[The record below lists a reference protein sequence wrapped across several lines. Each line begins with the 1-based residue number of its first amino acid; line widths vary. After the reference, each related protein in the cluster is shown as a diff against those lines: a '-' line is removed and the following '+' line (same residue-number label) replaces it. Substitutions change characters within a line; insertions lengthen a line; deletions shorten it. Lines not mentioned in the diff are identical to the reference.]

1 MNLIRKQTPF
11 FPSLIDDFIGSDWNL
26 KVPSFS
32 STMPAVN
39 IKELDSQFEILLAVP
54 GKKKDD
60 FEIEV
65 ENGILSISSSQEE
78 EQQVNEKGKFTRR
91 EFSYTSFRRSFTLPD
106 SVDPT
111 KIDARYADGVLQV
124 LLPKH
129 KEAQPQPKKLIK
141 IR

>member
-1 MNLIRKQTPF
+1 
-11 FPSLIDDFIGSDWNL
+11 
-26 KVPSFS
+26 
-32 STMPAVN
+32 
-39 IKELDSQFEILLAVP
+39 LDSQFEIELAVP
-54 GKKKDD
+54 GKRKDD

-65 ENGILSISSSQEE
+65 ENGILSISSTEE
-78 EQQVNEKGKFTRR
+78 EKQLNENGKFTRR

-111 KIDARYADGVLQV
+111 KIDASYKQGVLQV

>member
-1 MNLIRKQTPF
+1 MNLIRKQPPF
-11 FPSLIDDFIGSDWNL
+11 FPSLIDEFINTDWNL

-32 STMPAVN
+32 GTVPAVN
-39 IKELDSQFEILLAVP
+39 IKELDSQFEIELAVP
-54 GKKKDD
+54 GMNKDD

-65 ENGILSISSSQEE
+65 EDGVLSISSTQEE
-78 EQQVNEKGKFTRR
+78 EQVNEKGKFTRR
-91 EFSYTSFRRSFTLPD
+91 EFSYSSFRRSFTLPD
-106 SVDPT
+106 SVDST
-111 KIDARYADGVLQV
+111 KIDATYKEGVLLV

>member
-1 MNLIRKQTPF
+1 MNLIRKQPPF
-11 FPSLIDDFIGSDWNL
+11 FPSLIDDFINTDWNL

-32 STMPAVN
+32 GTVPAVN
-39 IKELDSQFEILLAVP
+39 IKELDSQFEIELAVP
-54 GKKKDD
+54 GMKKDD

-65 ENGILSISSSQEE
+65 EDGVLSISSTQEE
-78 EQQVNEKGKFTRR
+78 EQVNEKGKFTRR
-91 EFSYTSFRRSFTLPD
+91 EFSYSSFRRSFTLLD
-106 SVDPT
+106 SVNPT
-111 KIDARYADGVLQV
+111 KIDASYKEGVLLV

>member
-1 MNLIRKQTPF
+1 MNLIRKQPPF
-11 FPSLIDDFIGSDWNL
+11 FPSLIDDFINTDWNL

-32 STMPAVN
+32 STVPAVN
-39 IKELDSQFEILLAVP
+39 IKELDSQFEIELAVP
-54 GKKKDD
+54 GLKKDD

-65 ENGILSISSSQEE
+65 EDGVLSISSTQEE
-78 EQQVNEKGKFTRR
+78 EQVNEKGKFTRR
-91 EFSYTSFRRSFTLPD
+91 EFSYSSFRRSFTLPD
-106 SVDPT
+106 SVNPT
-111 KIDARYADGVLQV
+111 KIDATYKEGVLLV

>member
-39 IKELDSQFEILLAVP
+39 IKELDSQFEIELALP

>member
-1 MNLIRKQTPF
+1 MNLIRKQPPF
-11 FPSLIDDFIGSDWNL
+11 FPSLIDDFINTDWNL

-32 STMPAVN
+32 STVPAVN
-39 IKELDSQFEILLAVP
+39 IKELDFQFEIELAVP
-54 GKKKDD
+54 GMKKDD

-65 ENGILSISSSQEE
+65 EDGVLSISSTQEE
-78 EQQVNEKGKFTRR
+78 EQVNEKGKFTRR
-91 EFSYTSFRRSFTLPD
+91 EFSYSSFRRSFTLPD
-106 SVDPT
+106 SVNPT
-111 KIDARYADGVLQV
+111 KIDATYKEGVLLV

>member
-11 FPSLIDDFIGSDWNL
+11 FPSLIDDIIYNDWNI
-26 KVPSFS
+26 KSPSHS

-39 IKELDSQFEILLAVP
+39 IKELDSQFEIELAVP
-54 GKKKDD
+54 GIQKED
-60 FEIEV
+60 FAIEV
-65 ENGILSISSSQEE
+65 EEGILSISSTQEE
-78 EQQVNEKGKFTRR
+78 EQVNEKGKFTRR
-91 EFSYTSFRRSFTLPD
+91 EFSYNSFRRSFTLPD

-111 KIDARYADGVLQV
+111 KIDASYSNGVLRV

>member
-11 FPSLIDDFIGSDWNL
+11 FPSLIDDFIYNDWNI
-26 KVPSFS
+26 KSPSHS

-39 IKELDSQFEILLAVP
+39 IKELDSQFEIELAVP
-54 GKKKDD
+54 GIQKED
-60 FEIEV
+60 FAIEV
-65 ENGILSISSSQEE
+65 EEGILSISSTQEE
-78 EQQVNEKGKFTRR
+78 EQVNEKGKFTRR
-91 EFSYTSFRRSFTLPD
+91 EFSYNSFRRSFTLPD

-111 KIDARYADGVLQV
+111 EIDASYSNGVLRV

>member
-11 FPSLIDDFIGSDWNL
+11 FPSLIDDFINNDWNV
-26 KVPSFS
+26 KVPSL
-32 STMPAVN
+32 STSMPAVN
-39 IKELDSQFEILLAVP
+39 IKELDSQFEIELAVP
-54 GKKKDD
+54 GKRKDD

-65 ENGILSISSSQEE
+65 ENGILSISSTEE
-78 EQQVNEKGKFTRR
+78 EKQLNENGKFTRR

-111 KIDARYADGVLQV
+111 KIDASYKEGLLQV

>member
-1 MNLIRKQTPF
+1 MNLIRKQPPF
-11 FPSLIDDFIGSDWNL
+11 FPSLIDDFINTDWNL

-32 STMPAVN
+32 GTVPAVN
-39 IKELDSQFEILLAVP
+39 IKELDSQFEIELAVP
-54 GKKKDD
+54 GMKKDD

-65 ENGILSISSSQEE
+65 EDGVLSISSTQEE
-78 EQQVNEKGKFTRR
+78 EQVNEKGKFTRR
-91 EFSYTSFRRSFTLPD
+91 EFSYSSFRRSFTLPD
-106 SVDPT
+106 SVNPT
-111 KIDARYADGVLQV
+111 KIDASYKEGVLLV

>member
-11 FPSLIDDFIGSDWNL
+11 FPSLIDDFIGRDWNL

-39 IKELDSQFEILLAVP
+39 IKELDSQFEIELAVP
-54 GKKKDD
+54 GKKKDY

>member
-11 FPSLIDDFIGSDWNL
+11 FPSLIDDFIYNDWNI
-26 KVPSFS
+26 KSPSHS

-39 IKELDSQFEILLAVP
+39 IKELDSQFEIELAVP
-54 GKKKDD
+54 GIQKED
-60 FEIEV
+60 FAIEV
-65 ENGILSISSSQEE
+65 EEGILSISSTQEE
-78 EQQVNEKGKFTRR
+78 EQVNEKGKFTRR
-91 EFSYTSFRRSFTLPD
+91 EFSYNSFRRSFTLPD

-111 KIDARYADGVLQV
+111 KIDASYSNGVLRV
-124 LLPKH
+124 LLPKN

>member
-11 FPSLIDDFIGSDWNL
+11 FPSLIDDFINNDWNV
-26 KVPSFS
+26 KVPSLS
-32 STMPAVN
+32 TTMPAVN
-39 IKELDSQFEILLAVP
+39 IKELDSQFEIELAVP
-54 GKKKDD
+54 GKRKDD

-65 ENGILSISSSQEE
+65 ENGILSISSTEE
-78 EQQVNEKGKFTRR
+78 EKQLNENGKFTRR

-106 SVDPT
+106 SVDHT
-111 KIDARYADGVLQV
+111 KIDASYKEGVLQV

>member
-1 MNLIRKQTPF
+1 
-11 FPSLIDDFIGSDWNL
+11 LIDDFIYNDWNI
-26 KVPSFS
+26 KSPSHS

-39 IKELDSQFEILLAVP
+39 IKELDSQFEIELAVP
-54 GKKKDD
+54 GIQKED
-60 FEIEV
+60 FAIEV
-65 ENGILSISSSQEE
+65 EEGILSISSTQEE
-78 EQQVNEKGKFTRR
+78 EQVNEKGKFTRR
-91 EFSYTSFRRSFTLPD
+91 EFSYNSFRRSFTLPD

-111 KIDARYADGVLQV
+111 KIDASYSNGVLRV

>member
-1 MNLIRKQTPF
+1 MNLIRKQPPF
-11 FPSLIDDFIGSDWNL
+11 FPSLIDDLINTDWNL

-32 STMPAVN
+32 STVPAVN
-39 IKELDSQFEILLAVP
+39 IKELDSQFEIELAVP
-54 GKKKDD
+54 GMNKDD

-65 ENGILSISSSQEE
+65 EDGVLSISSTQEE
-78 EQQVNEKGKFTRR
+78 EQVNEKGKFTRR
-91 EFSYTSFRRSFTLPD
+91 EFSYSSFRRSFTLPD

-111 KIDARYADGVLQV
+111 KIDATYKEGVLLV

>member
-39 IKELDSQFEILLAVP
+39 IKELDSQFEIELAVP

-129 KEAQPQPKKLIK
+129 KEAQQQPKKLIK

>member
-1 MNLIRKQTPF
+1 MNLIRKQPPF
-11 FPSLIDDFIGSDWNL
+11 FPSLIDDFINTDWNL

-32 STMPAVN
+32 STVPAVN
-39 IKELDSQFEILLAVP
+39 IKELDSQFEIELAVP
-54 GKKKDD
+54 GMNKDD

-65 ENGILSISSSQEE
+65 EDGVLSISSTQEE
-78 EQQVNEKGKFTRR
+78 EQVNEKGKFTRR
-91 EFSYTSFRRSFTLPD
+91 EFSYSSFRRSFTLPD

-111 KIDARYADGVLQV
+111 KIDATYKQGVLLV

>member
-1 MNLIRKQTPF
+1 MNLIRKQPPF
-11 FPSLIDDFIGSDWNL
+11 FPSLIDDFINTDWNL
-26 KVPSFS
+26 KVPTFS
-32 STMPAVN
+32 GTVPAVN
-39 IKELDSQFEILLAVP
+39 IKELDSQFEIELAVP
-54 GKKKDD
+54 GMNKDD

-65 ENGILSISSSQEE
+65 EDGVLSISSTQEE
-78 EQQVNEKGKFTRR
+78 EQVNEKGKFTRR
-91 EFSYTSFRRSFTLPD
+91 EFSYSSFRRSFTLPD

-111 KIDARYADGVLQV
+111 KIDATYKEGMLLV

>member
-39 IKELDSQFEILLAVP
+39 IKELDSQFEIELAVP

-78 EQQVNEKGKFTRR
+78 
-91 EFSYTSFRRSFTLPD
+91 
-106 SVDPT
+106 
-111 KIDARYADGVLQV
+111 
-124 LLPKH
+124 
-129 KEAQPQPKKLIK
+129 
-141 IR
+141 